1 MAIACLLLYEMPS
14 WFSNGYTILY
24 FGQQCIGWK
33 DYYLPFFKLFFFLIQ
48 LVAFNGN
55 MSLLPVHPQQQITDQ
70 NHRLDSIWFG
80 HYFDFSQPKRCL
92 FAYEYSI
99 HKDISVC
106 F

>member
-1 MAIACLLLYEMPS
+1 MYWLERLLS
-14 WFSNGYTILY
+14 S
-24 FGQQCIGWK
+24 
-33 DYYLPFFKLFFFLIQ
+33 LFNFFLIQ

-106 F
+106 FQFACPNG